1 MKRTEHPEIRYV
13 TLMLSTSMDGRR
25 KLLVAFAVL
34 QNVLVGG
41 IVFGWAGIAGTLLI
55 APEKDG
61 GAGLTLDQTTDIFA
75 MAAFFASFS
84 SLPLGVVFDK
94 WGPRVASFLA
104 NVIIGL
110 GVQTMASA
118 RSYTAFGVGTCMIA
132 FGGPG
137 IQTSIV
143 HLANLFP
150 ENQFFVMSFVNG
162 SICCSFA
169 ILPLFAFLWET
180 YGVGISAMFQAY
192 LLVVL
197 FSALGSLMLWPDS
210 PYEIENSDLNEL
222 LLAPTISQMPL
233 PPASP
238 QKLVKESTKHTHL
251 IEQSLDSYLR
261 SNGDQLSRH
270 ESFLVSRKALEKGVV
285 SLVSLK
291 DLPFWKQ
298 LTSGSYIR
306 MLVLFIATSFFAN
319 FYIASITAEVR
330 LEDSCAYNTISGFSL
345 SLSSLP
351 IIMKYT
357 SNSK

>member
-1 MKRTEHPEIRYV
+1 MPG
-13 TLMLSTSMDGRR
+13 SMGDGRR
-25 KLLVAFAVL
+25 KKLLVAFAIL
-34 QNVLVGG
+34 QNVFVGG

-55 APEKDG
+55 APTKDG
-61 GAGLTLDQTTDIFA
+61 GAGLTLNQTTDIFA

-84 SLPLGVVFDK
+84 SLPLGVVLDR
-94 WGPRVASFLA
+94 WGPRVASFLS
-104 NVIIGL
+104 NIIIAL

-118 RSYTAFGVGTCMIA
+118 HSCTAFGVGTCMIA

-137 IQTSIV
+137 IQSSVV

-150 ENQFFVMSFVNG
+150 DNLFFVMTFVNG

-169 ILPLFAFLWET
+169 ILPLFGILWET
-180 YGVGISAMFQAY
+180 YGVGIGSMFQAY

-210 PYEIENSDLNEL
+210 PYEIDNSGLNEL
-222 LLAPTISQMPL
+222 LLTPTIRKTPF

-238 QKLVKESTKHTHL
+238 QKLVKESTQHTHL
-251 IEQSLDSYLR
+251 IEQPLDSYLR
-261 SNGDQLSRH
+261 SNGVQLSRH
-270 ESFLVSRKALEKGVV
+270 ESFLVSRKALEKGIV

-291 DLPFWKQ
+291 DLPFRKQ

-319 FYIASITAEVR
+319 FYIASITTEVC
-330 LEDSCAYNTISGFSL
+330 LKDSYAYTTLSGVSL
-345 SLSSLP
+345 SHSLCLSSLP
-351 IIMKYT
+351 TLMQYPRNK
-357 SNSK
+357 K